1 MVFEIFRPS
10 PDQLNTDSILREI
23 VHNIK
28 DLADLYANIDTY
40 SLQEL
45 CEKVRQDRINSED
58 VIRAFCLVFQD
69 TCSFA
74 FSFDQLELDTQ
85 TKISA
90 VVDGRAAT
98 DVVSAEFTQ
107 KTLRMGNISA
117 PQYLKQVGY
126 KAEIAES
133 KEILVKIGKR
143 QGWVHDDLQQRFSNQ
158 V

>member
-45 CEKVRQDRINSED
+45 
-58 VIRAFCLVFQD
+58 FFQD